1 VTYRELRPTA
11 ALQPWVE
18 CYWTRGEDDG
28 ACTPNRI
35 LPDGCAD
42 LVFDL
47 THDDAFAVGTMTT
60 ALVLPPSPG
69 QRFFG
74 VRFRPGRAAA
84 FLRIPLAEITDA
96 RVPLRELWKQAP
108 RLAGVLLTRADGEGP
123 SRAHVANIEQEL
135 LRRLDPD
142 RDARVDAAIARI
154 ITSDGAARIE
164 TLAHDLA
171 ISRQHLARQFLHH
184 VGVAPKTFARVMRF
198 RRVMSTAR
206 ADADWADVAARHGY
220 YDQSHLIAEFR
231 ALAGTTPNAF
241 HFSNP

>member
-18 CYWTRGEDDG
+18 CYWTRGEDADTRE
-28 ACTPNRI
+28 ANRI

-47 THDDAFAVGTMTT
+47 TREEAFAVGTMTT

-96 RVPLRELWKQAP
+96 RVPLRELWRDVP
-108 RLAGVLLTRADGEGP
+108 RPDRINCDD
-123 SRAHVANIEQEL
+123 IEREL
-135 LRRLDPD
+135 LRRLDPE

-154 ITSDGAARIE
+154 IDSDGAERIE
-164 TLAHDLA
+164 PLARELG

-184 VGVAPKTFARVMRF
+184 VGVSPKTFARVMRF
-198 RRVMSTAR
+198 RRLVSRAH